1 MPVLIW
7 WWQER
12 VQVRFRSCACWG
24 KPWCWYPRLTWQKI
38 TRREGYGAGDKQAA
52 VMVKDAEVVERL
64 GEVMERL
71 LQDDGERKSL
81 SEHILT
87 LAMKDSDE
95 MIAREILKIV

>member
-1 MPVLIW
+1 
-7 WWQER
+7 
-12 VQVRFRSCACWG
+12 
-24 KPWCWYPRLTWQKI
+24 
-38 TRREGYGAGDKQAA
+38 
-52 VMVKDAEVVERL
+52 MVKDAEVVERL

-95 MIAREILKIV
+95 VIAREILKIV